1 MGLLSR
7 SYEPRLEVT
16 SMYNLYERERLR
28 ITEEESKRAAQLR
41 IASLS
46 DSERQIIALVVGGL
60 NDRQIAN
67 SLTISEIKISE
78 IKIREDLKVI
88 FDKLKISDR
97 LELVV
102 YAYYH
107 SLAPLPH

>member
-1 MGLLSR
+1 LISR

-16 SMYNLYERERLR
+16 SMSNLYERERVS
-28 ITEEESKRAAQLR
+28 ITEEESKRAAKSR

-46 DSERQIIALVVGGL
+46 DSERQIIALVVEGL

-67 SLTISEIKISE
+67 SLTTSE
-78 IKIREDLKVI
+78 IKIREHLKVI
-88 FDKLKISDR
+88 FDKLKVSDR

-102 YAYYH
+102 YVYYH

>member
-1 MGLLSR
+1 MGLLSI

-46 DSERQIIALVVGGL
+46 DSERQIIALVVEGF

-67 SLTISEIKISE
+67 SLTISEIKI
-78 IKIREDLKVI
+78 REHLKVI

-107 SLAPLPH
+107 SLAPLTH